1 LGKVRKRAGNL
12 EEFEREKI
20 ETAVQRAGATEQ
32 TARETAQA
40 VETRFREKL
49 QREAAIPT
57 SEIRTSV
64 LDELRRSNVTV
75 AQAFEEYKAPNTER

>member
-1 LGKVRKRAGNL
+1 MSKVRKRAGTL

-20 ETAVQRAGATEQ
+20 ETAIQRAGASEQ
-32 TARETAQA
+32 TARETAQV
-40 VETRFREKL
+40 VEAQFREKL

-64 LDELRRSNVTV
+64 LDELRRNNATV
-75 AQAFEEYKAPNTER
+75 AQAFEEYKVPNTER

>member
-1 LGKVRKRAGNL
+1 MSKVRKRAGTL

-20 ETAVQRAGATEQ
+20 ETAIQRAGATEQ

-49 QREAAIPT
+49 QRETAIPS

-64 LDELRRSNVTV
+64 LDELKRSNATV
-75 AQAFEEYKAPNTER
+75 AQAFEEYKVTNTER